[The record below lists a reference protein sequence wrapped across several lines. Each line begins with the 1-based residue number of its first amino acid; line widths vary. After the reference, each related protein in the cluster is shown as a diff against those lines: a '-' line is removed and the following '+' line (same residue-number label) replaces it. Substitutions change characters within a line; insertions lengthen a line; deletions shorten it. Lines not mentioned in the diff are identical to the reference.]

1 MRPRILAIPGLDQ
14 IEVLTNRNIMDLQE
28 LPSHLIAIGG
38 SYVGLEFGQMFRRLG
53 SEVSVVEMSDTI
65 CPREDP
71 EVSIE
76 KPACALRPGARGLHR
91 KQDES

>member
-1 MRPRILAIPGLDQ
+1 M
-14 IEVLTNRNIMDLQE
+14 
-28 LPSHLIAIGG
+28 SG
-38 SYVGLEFGQMFRRLG
+38 SNSAKCFAVSA

-76 KPACALRPGARGLHR
+76 KPACALRPGARGLNR

>member
-1 MRPRILAIPGLDQ
+1 
-14 IEVLTNRNIMDLQE
+14 MDLQE

-38 SYVGLEFGQMFRRLG
+38 SYVGLEFGQMFR
-53 SEVSVVEMSDTI
+53 EVSVVEMSDTI

-76 KPACALRPGARGLHR
+76 KPACALTPGARGLNR